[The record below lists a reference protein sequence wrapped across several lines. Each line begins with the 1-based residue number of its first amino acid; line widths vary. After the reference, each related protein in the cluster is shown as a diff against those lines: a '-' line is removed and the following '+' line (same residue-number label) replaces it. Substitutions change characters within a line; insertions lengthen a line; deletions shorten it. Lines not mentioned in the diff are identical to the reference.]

1 MVDMSKKELL
11 ELIKQFIAEC
21 EMYKAENR
29 RLKSIINGNDFY
41 IYDTEKDV
49 VIFNTDSKGFGSTE
63 WVNKLA
69 EFEAVR
75 MK

>member
-1 MVDMSKKELL
+1 MSKKELL

-41 IYDTEKDV
+41 IYDTEKDA

-69 EFEAVR
+69 EFEAA
-75 MK
+75 KLKEEE